1 VSKKEPK
8 KLNNQVEEGHSM
20 KKKDIK
26 KLNGQTLTS
35 SIVIWV
41 MSLLVVT
48 AGMLSSIFQE
58 GGEITHV
65 DSSWMTII
73 LMVLGVSWFIV
84 FAIITCV
91 NMLIQKEKKM
101 RLSSKLKSIALADI
115 AGYLLYV
122 TGASLVGYTDEG
134 FLYAFKSYALIGI
147 PVIVLMLVHLLLT
160 NIHSK

>member
-1 VSKKEPK
+1 
-8 KLNNQVEEGHSM
+8 
-20 KKKDIK
+20 
-26 KLNGQTLTS
+26 
-35 SIVIWV
+35 
-41 MSLLVVT
+41 
-48 AGMLSSIFQE
+48 
-58 GGEITHV
+58 
-65 DSSWMTII
+65 
-73 LMVLGVSWFIV
+73 MVLGVSWFIV